1 MSDINQSQCT
11 PEGDKTPNLT
21 DLFSEND
28 NNSNSNRLDNIY
40 LTWEQNENSSSNMN
54 TSSANNSNNN
64 NFNNFNIG
72 NIINP
77 QKKRRK
83 YDPDCL
89 RKKIK
94 FLVLKYSLEFIN
106 YKIMKLLHKKNVVK
120 KIVDK
125 QTKTT
130 NITFER
136 QFMYKTLEEIFS
148 TKISKKYTNIINPG
162 KYNKNKITGLKS
174 QKDLK
179 NIFNIRF
186 IECLNHFFGINNLEE
201 LNGMKTIEDI
211 HFKEE
216 KYKDCV
222 IYYAKNYEENVL
234 RARPRNNN

>member
-1 MSDINQSQCT
+1 MSDINQSQCS

-148 TKISKKYTNIINPG
+148 TKISK
-162 KYNKNKITGLKS
+162 
-174 QKDLK
+174 
-179 NIFNIRF
+179 
-186 IECLNHFFGINNLEE
+186 CLNYYPNPQ
-201 LNGMKTIEDI
+201 
-211 HFKEE
+211 
-216 KYKDCV
+216 DCQ
-222 IYYAKNYEENVL
+222 KNYQKLNW
-234 RARPRNNN
+234 ARESRLGPTSKK